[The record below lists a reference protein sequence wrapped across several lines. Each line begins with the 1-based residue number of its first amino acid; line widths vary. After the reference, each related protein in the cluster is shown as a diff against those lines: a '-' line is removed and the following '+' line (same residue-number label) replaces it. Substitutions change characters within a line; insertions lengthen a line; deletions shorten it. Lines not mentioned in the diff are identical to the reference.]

1 MLQAPGTRAVF
12 AAHAVSTAGKL
23 AAEVALSILVHQRTG
38 SPLLSSLVLVC
49 AFAPHAVGGTA
60 LSALADRFPPRRVLS
75 GCDLLAAACVA
86 AMLLPGLPVAALLLL
101 LLGTGFV
108 APVTQ
113 GARTASL
120 TQLPDDDLFPVGRS
134 LLRTVSQTAVVTG
147 FALGSVLVAAVG
159 PYRMLAAD
167 AASLLVSAA
176 LVGLCTP
183 AAPAL
188 APDGRRSP
196 AGRPRGL
203 RRRPA
208 APVRRPQ
215 GPSARP
221 ADWAVPGFS
230 AVGDGPAVAYTAQAG
245 APATAA
251 GALFTGYAAGTVL
264 GETAVARLSPARRRR
279 LVVPLLV
286 CSQAPPPRS
295 SWDRPCRRGGAA
307 GPLRGRLRLQPGN
320 RPADPGGDRTRLP
333 RTPVHRADQRDDDG
347 AGRGDRTVRRGRHG
361 GCTRAGHRGVGSGGD
376 GCGGR
381 AVPAGT
387 GLRAARPR
395 RPRMP
400 GPSGVGV
407 QPATVQVSPPARSA
421 ARSPLPCR
429 STAVS
434 SWSAM
439 RVS

>member
-1 MLQAPGTRAVF
+1 MGRTGAQPAPAPAAAAPGYRAVLRAPGTRAVF

-60 LSALADRFPPRRVLS
+60 LSALADRFPPRRVLA

-101 LLGTGFV
+101 LLGTGLV

-183 AAPAL
+183 ATPAL

-196 AGRPRGL
+196 AGVLADSADGL
-203 RRRPA
+203 RRLFADRRVRPLVLLTGPCPGSPRWATARPSPTPPRPA
-208 APVRRPQ
+208 PPPPPRAPSSPDT
-215 GPSARP
+215 RP
-221 ADWAVPGFS
+221 ARCS
-230 AVGDGPAVAYTAQAG
+230 
-245 APATAA
+245 
-251 GALFTGYAAGTVL
+251 
-264 GETAVARLSPARRRR
+264 ARRRWPGSHR
-279 LVVPLLV
+279 HAGGGWSSR
-286 CSQAPPPRS
+286 CWCAPRPRRPRS
-295 SWDRPCRRGGAA
+295 SWDRPCR
-307 GPLRGRLRLQPGN
+307 
-320 RPADPGGDRTRLP
+320 P
-333 RTPVHRADQRDDDG
+333 RWRCWP
-347 AGRGDRTVRRGRHG
+347 
-361 GCTRAGHRGVGSGGD
+361 S
-376 GCGGR
+376 
-381 AVPAGT
+381 
-387 GLRAARPR
+387 
-395 RPRMP
+395 P
-400 GPSGVGV
+400 GPAS
-407 QPATVQVSPPARSA
+407 PATRE
-421 ARSPLPCR
+421 
-429 STAVS
+429 ST
-434 SWSAM
+434 
-439 RVS
+439 R